1 MLSGETANGE
11 YSVEAVKMM
20 AGTCVE
26 AESLVDYDATYTDIR
41 SKVLQ
46 LLDMPSYYSIGL
58 YLTRGIE

>member
-26 AESLVDYDATYTDIR
+26 AESLIDYDSTYTAIR
-41 SKVLQ
+41 AKVSWSRSQNLMA
-46 LLDMPSYYSIGL
+46 DF
-58 YLTRGIE
+58 